1 MLRRVRLLAI
11 PVVIA
16 SLIGIGVT
24 TAQTG
29 APPDVRYV
37 ALGDS
42 YSSGVGAGGVNSG
55 GDCDRSSNAYPA
67 LWAASHNPEN
77 FQFAA
82 CSGAQTEDVLT
93 KQLAALNAD
102 TTLVSIT
109 VGGNDVGYVD
119 VLVSCTLEGP
129 LRCASEVNS
138 AEDKVRTELPAKL
151 DRLYGAIAIRA
162 PHAEVVVL
170 SYPRLYDVAAAPCP
184 GVLDSSRSRINAGA
198 DLLDDTIATVARR
211 HGFTVAD
218 VRPAFAGGHE
228 ICDHDSWLN
237 AVELF
242 AISHSYHPN
251 GEGQAKGY
259 LPVFA
264 AAAR

>member
-1 MLRRVRLLAI
+1 M
-11 PVVIA
+11 
-16 SLIGIGVT
+16 
-24 TAQTG
+24 
-29 APPDVRYV
+29 
-37 ALGDS
+37 
-42 YSSGVGAGGVNSG
+42 
-55 GDCDRSSNAYPA
+55 
-67 LWAASHNPEN
+67 
-77 FQFAA
+77 
-82 CSGAQTEDVLT
+82 
-93 KQLAALNAD
+93 
-102 TTLVSIT
+102 
-109 VGGNDVGYVD
+109 
-119 VLVSCTLEGP
+119 
-129 LRCASEVNS
+129 
-138 AEDKVRTELPAKL
+138 
-151 DRLYGAIAIRA
+151 
-162 PHAEVVVL
+162 L

-228 ICDHDSWLN
+228 ICDHDSWMN

>member
-1 MLRRVRLLAI
+1 M
-11 PVVIA
+11 
-16 SLIGIGVT
+16 
-24 TAQTG
+24 
-29 APPDVRYV
+29 
-37 ALGDS
+37 
-42 YSSGVGAGGVNSG
+42 SSGGS
-55 GDCDRSSNAYPA
+55 CDRYSNAYPA
-67 LWAASHNPEN
+67 LWAANHNPEN

-82 CSGAQTEDVLT
+82 CSGAQTDDVLT

-119 VLVSCTLEGP
+119 VLVACTLEGP

-162 PHAEVVVL
+162 PHAKVVVL

-184 GVLDSSRSRINAGA
+184 ACWIPHAPSINAGA

-218 VRPAFAGGHE
+218 VRPAFAAGHE

-251 GEGQAKGY
+251 GAGQAKGY
-259 LPVFA
+259 LPVLA